1 MIRRAS
7 ASTLLV
13 TFCFILAACGED
25 DGGGGNSIADEI
37 AATGV
42 GRYLGAIQPSGSR
55 TNGAW
60 TEYMY
65 DKADAEAICYTG
77 MPYQVNI
84 RPGTVNKVLLYL
96 EGGGACW
103 NASNCFGPAPL
114 AKGSAGSA
122 PSVGILDPSLDDN
135 PFADWNIVYAPYC
148 DGSVFSG
155 DNDVMYGN
163 RLAYHHGV
171 QNLSAALTQM
181 LEAFPDPELIVVAGS
196 SAGGYGTFTGY
207 GVTRVAYPDTH
218 ILVFDDSGPGIQN
231 HAAIEDM
238 AQRDESWQFR
248 QFIPETCTRCDEQ
261 ITYLTEWSLER
272 DPDLRVAF
280 FNYLQDGVLRFFL
293 GLGADPFQNLL
304 LEVTDDLHSRQG
316 ERFQR
321 FFPEGMTHTVLLS
334 PEFFELE
341 LEDTTVRDWT
351 VGFLEGT
358 PVWRDLVER

>member
-1 MIRRAS
+1 
-7 ASTLLV
+7 
-13 TFCFILAACGED
+13 
-25 DGGGGNSIADEI
+25 
-37 AATGV
+37 
-42 GRYLGAIQPSGSR
+42 
-55 TNGAW
+55 
-60 TEYMY
+60 
-65 DKADAEAICYTG
+65 
-77 MPYQVNI
+77 
-84 RPGTVNKVLLYL
+84 
-96 EGGGACW
+96 
-103 NASNCFGPAPL
+103 
-114 AKGSAGSA
+114 
-122 PSVGILDPSLDDN
+122 
-135 PFADWNIVYAPYC
+135 
-148 DGSVFSG
+148 
-155 DNDVMYGN
+155 
-163 RLAYHHGV
+163 
-171 QNLSAALTQM
+171 
-181 LEAFPDPELIVVAGS
+181 VAGS

-304 LEVTDDLHSRQG
+304 LEVTDDLHSRPA